1 LQESIEQI
9 KTEGK
14 NVFVTP
20 DQAVKIYRKK
30 EHKRNNKKENLKAM
44 VEFYQ
49 IDYKL
54 KPEDLRKSKTLE
66 APL

>member
-20 DQAVKIYRKK
+20 DQSVKIYRKK

-54 KPEDLRKSKTLE
+54 KPEDLRKSKTLD

>member
-1 LQESIEQI
+1 M
-9 KTEGK
+9 
-14 NVFVTP
+14 FVTP
-20 DQAVKIYRKK
+20 DQSVKIYRKK

-54 KPEDLRKSKTLE
+54 KPEDLRKSKTLD